1 MDMKLSLVRSIP
13 LFKSYNKNDKWV
25 NRSKSGRP
33 ESHVSASKMTKF
45 IYHQSCPAKASVP
58 NDI

>member
-1 MDMKLSLVRSIP
+1 MKLILVRSIP
-13 LFKSYNKNDKWV
+13 VCKSYNKNNKWV
-25 NRSKSGRP
+25 NRSKSSGP